1 MLHMAEHAF
10 RHTIEDSLAVLL
22 ILFVTYL
29 AMEYLE
35 HRTEGKVQAVVRRA
49 GRLGPAIGAL
59 AGVAPQCG
67 FSAAASNLYAGR
79 VISMGTLIAIYLSTS
94 DEMLPVMISA
104 QAPIGTIAGIL
115 CVKILVGMAAGFA
128 IDLLRRNK
136 REEEGHT
143 THIHELC
150 EEEHCDCERGIFRSA
165 LKHTVQVGAFLLLVS
180 FALNLLLELLGEEA
194 LAELLLNRPVAG
206 PVIAGLV
213 GLIPNC
219 AASVAL
225 TELYLG
231 GLIDAGSMLSG
242 LLAGAGV
249 GVLVLFRVNRRR
261 AENWSIVGM
270 LYGIGVLTGIAVEL
284 FV

>member
-1 MLHMAEHAF
+1 M

-35 HRTEGKVQAVVRRA
+35 HRTEGTVRTMVRRA
-49 GRLGPAIGAL
+49 GRMGPVIGAL
-59 AGVAPQCG
+59 AGVVPQCG

-94 DEMLPVMISA
+94 DEMLPVMISSK
-104 QAPIGTIAGIL
+104 APVEVIAGIL
-115 CVKILVGMAAGFA
+115 AVKVLVGMAAGFV
-128 IDLLRRNK
+128 IDLFCRNK
-136 REEEGHT
+136 QAHHGHT

-165 LKHTVQVGAFLLLVS
+165 LKHTVQVGVFLLLVG
-180 FALNLLLELLGEEA
+180 FALNLLLEILGEDV

-206 PVIAGLV
+206 PVVAGIV

-219 AASVAL
+219 AASVVL

-242 LLAGAGV
+242 LLVGAGV
-249 GVLVLFRVNRRR
+249 GVLVLFRVNHHRV
-261 AENWSIVGM
+261 ENWKIVGL
-270 LYGIGVLTGIAVEL
+270 LYGIGVLTGIAVEMIL
-284 FV
+284 